1 MAGITGV
8 YRNEKYVVVER
19 QHHQFPQYCIWC
31 NNAVDGTAA
40 AAAAD
45 GNASVQLPVCGACAT
60 TRNRLPRFVAILGVT
75 ALVAALVLFF
85 SAGAIFAAALFL
97 AGLIGLIIAWRLHI
111 AARSFRPTHEDE
123 QYVWIAGAHR
133 NFLNALPAWPGMT
146 LAELQRSRHG

>member
-31 NNAVDGTAA
+31 NSAVDGAATAV
-40 AAAAD
+40 AAD
-45 GNASVQLPVCGACAT
+45 GNASVQLPVCGACAA

-75 ALVAALVLFF
+75 ALIAALVLFF
-85 SAGAIFAAALFL
+85 SAGAVFAAALFL
-97 AGLIGLIIAWRLHI
+97 AGLIIAWRLHI
-111 AARSFRPTHEDE
+111 AARSFRAAHEDE
-123 QYVWIAGAHR
+123 QYLWITGAHR
-133 NFLNALPAWPGMT
+133 NFLNALPVWPGMT

>member
-19 QHHQFPQYCIWC
+19 HHHQFPQHCIWC
-31 NNAVDGTAA
+31 NSAVGAATAA
-40 AAAAD
+40 ATG
-45 GNASVQLPVCGACAT
+45 GNASLRLLVCGACAT
-60 TRNRLPRFVAILGVT
+60 TRNRLPRFVTILGVT
-75 ALVAALVLFF
+75 ALVAALALFF

-97 AGLIGLIIAWRLHI
+97 AGLIGLVITWRLHI
-111 AARSFRPTHEDE
+111 AARSSFRPAHEDE

-146 LAELQRSRHG
+146 LVELRRSRHG